1 MGSLPSSDMRF
12 LPSNL
17 ISVPTLRPSKPVGL
31 PNPPTS
37 LPLSLPC
44 DQAELQAYQVAAL
57 AGSKCKSAPVGGGG
71 AGGGGAGGAA
81 MNTALPGKPLA
92 GAGLSGD
99 LPASPFAAP
108 GAQAAAEG
116 GGAKAETALALYGR
130 QDHAVSVRAPV
141 CAVWRIL
148 FPRIS
153 PC

>member
-1 MGSLPSSDMRF
+1 M
-12 LPSNL
+12 
-17 ISVPTLRPSKPVGL
+17 
-31 PNPPTS
+31 
-37 LPLSLPC
+37 
-44 DQAELQAYQVAAL
+44 AAL

-71 AGGGGAGGAA
+71 GGVAL
-81 MNTALPGKPLA
+81 NTALPGKPL
-92 GAGLSGD
+92 AGLSGD

-130 QDHAVSVRAPV
+130 QDHAVSVRAVV
-141 CAVWRIL
+141 CAVQRIL